1 MMSDPAAPEL
11 VQARRTKH
19 GSLALRVVV
28 GAALVV
34 AIVWVLRARQQ
45 ENSVA
50 TDGDPSAARSGSSP
64 SRAAASS
71 GAGEDGSEWRA
82 GSVMVPK
89 VERRDLPIWLEGL
102 GTVAAVQQVTVRPQV
117 DGRIDKV
124 LFVEGQPVKRGEVL
138 VQIDPR
144 PFLVALHQA
153 QGALARDRSQLET
166 NQSNLKRYEGLKAQ
180 NLVAGQQVEG
190 IAGQVGQFAGAV

>member
-45 ENSVA
+45 EHSVA
-50 TDGDPSAARSGSSP
+50 TDGDPSAARSGSAP
-64 SRAAASS
+64 SRGAASS
-71 GAGEDGSEWRA
+71 RDGDAGSEGRVVTVQVA
-82 GSVMVPK
+82 N
-89 VERRDLPIWLEGL
+89 VERKDLPIWLEGL

-117 DGRIDKV
+117 DG
-124 LFVEGQPVKRGEVL
+124 
-138 VQIDPR
+138 
-144 PFLVALHQA
+144 
-153 QGALARDRSQLET
+153 
-166 NQSNLKRYEGLKAQ
+166 
-180 NLVAGQQVEG
+180 
-190 IAGQVGQFAGAV
+190 